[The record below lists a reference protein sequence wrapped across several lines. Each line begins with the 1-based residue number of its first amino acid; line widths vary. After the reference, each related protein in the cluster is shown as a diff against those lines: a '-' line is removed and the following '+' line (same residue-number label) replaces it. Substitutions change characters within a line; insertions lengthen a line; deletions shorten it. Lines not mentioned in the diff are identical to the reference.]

1 MKRKILLGLVAG
13 AVALIVET
21 LFALGCFPRQRWCP
35 IECVQPRGVVAFP
48 QKRGRKEG
56 KATYGT
62 KRDHILER
70 SFGELKDL
78 IKALLER
85 LMLEELAI

>member
-1 MKRKILLGLVAG
+1 MTSVSIRIDPANQEVGMKRKILLGLVAG

-35 IECVQPRGVVAFP
+35 VECVEPRGLVAFP

-62 KRDHILER
+62 NATI
-70 SFGELKDL
+70 S
-78 IKALLER
+78 
-85 LMLEELAI
+85 

>member
-21 LFALGCFPRQRWCP
+21 LFALGCFPRRRWCP
-35 IECVQPRGVVAFP
+35 IECVQPRGLVAFP
-48 QKRGRKEG
+48 QTRKKGGEG
-56 KATYGT
+56 HIRN

-85 LMLEELAI
+85 LMLEERAI